1 MGISNHFIHTCDI
14 QRHYSGVGNENAHGL
29 SDKSLGIVL
38 SGIRFRLVEKEQR
51 ILKGDGSES
60 AVVTI
65 YKGFFDPG
73 TDIEERDELVNI
85 TLENG
90 VKVNEKYLVDSILT
104 RRGRSARHLSAR
116 LKRIS

>member
-14 QRHYSGVGNENAHGL
+14 QRPFFGVGNEDAHGL
-29 SDKSLGIVL
+29 SDKSPRIVA
-38 SGIRFRLVEKEQR
+38 SGVRFRLVEKDER
-51 ILKGDGSES
+51 VMKSDGIES
-60 AVVTI
+60 AVVTT
-65 YKGFFDPG
+65 YKGFFAQDA
-73 TDIEERDELVNI
+73 DLEERDELVNI

-90 VKVNEKYLVDSILT
+90 VVVDEKFTVEHILT